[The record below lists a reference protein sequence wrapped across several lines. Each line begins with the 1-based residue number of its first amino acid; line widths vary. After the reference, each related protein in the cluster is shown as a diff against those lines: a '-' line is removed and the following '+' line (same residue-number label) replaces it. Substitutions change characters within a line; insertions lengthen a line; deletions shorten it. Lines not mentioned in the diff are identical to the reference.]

1 MLIPANL
8 EPDKY
13 VVAVSGGIDSV
24 VLLDILAKEK
34 KHQLVVAHFDHGIR
48 DDSELDSVFVRDLA
62 KKYGYVF
69 ESDRVELGSE
79 ASEALAREYRYNFL
93 KKVQKKYEAKAIITA
108 HHQDDLIETCFINI
122 VRGTGRRGLTS
133 LSSSNEIVRPLLG
146 YPKEDLLNYASVNN
160 LQWREDITN
169 QDLKF
174 LRNKLRNQY
183 VLKMNQD
190 QKEAILGIIKRA
202 QVINHA
208 IDQQL
213 DLLLKK
219 GMHKDQ
225 LVLSRSWFVK
235 LPHSIGKE
243 IIAKIVRKMKIQN
256 IDKKTLDRLV
266 VYSKTMKPG
275 KIVQLNGAQILFT
288 KRSIRFKSNN
298 LVQI

>member
-1 MLIPANL
+1 MITLTNL

-13 VVAVSGGIDSV
+13 IVAVSGGVDSV

-48 DDSELDSVFVRDLA
+48 DDSDLDLVFVRDLA
-62 KKYGYVF
+62 KKYGCSFV
-69 ESDRVELGSE
+69 SDRVNLGSG

-133 LSSSNEIVRPLLG
+133 LSSSTEIIRPLLSH
-146 YPKEDLLNYASVNN
+146 PKEDLVTYASVNN

-169 QDLKF
+169 QDLKY

-183 VLKMNQD
+183 VLKMSLE
-190 QKEAILGIIKRA
+190 QKEILLGIIKRS
-202 QVINHA
+202 QVINQA

-213 DLLLKK
+213 DLLLKR
-219 GMHKDQ
+219 GMHKEQ
-225 LVLSRSWFVK
+225 LVLNRSWFVK
-235 LPHSIGKE
+235 LPHSIAKE
-243 IIAKIVRKMKIQN
+243 VIAKIVRKLEIQN
-256 IDKKTLDRLV
+256 IDKKTLERLV

-275 KIVQLNGAQILFT
+275 KIVQLNGAQMLFT

-298 LVQI
+298 LVQL